1 MKSNNLFEEAFLRAI
16 TETNVAG
23 GVGSVFGGNVLDIG
37 QTGGKFPGSPNDIYA
52 PNDTRIPK
60 PLGMGKKRKK
70 EKIVIQRRP
79 LPGLGKEV
87 VN

>member
-1 MKSNNLFEEAFLRAI
+1 MKSINLFEEAFLAALS
-16 TETNVAG
+16 ESNVSG
-23 GVGSVFGGNVLDIG
+23 GDGSVFGGGILNIG
-37 QTGGKFPGSPNDIYA
+37 DTGGTFPGAPNDVYA

-60 PLGMGKKRKK
+60 VLGMGKKKKK
-70 EKIVIQRRP
+70 EKFPIQRRP

>member
-1 MKSNNLFEEAFLRAI
+1 MKSNNLFEEAFLKALN
-16 TETNVAG
+16 EMNMAG
-23 GVGSVFGGNVLDIG
+23 GLGSVFGGGFVDVG
-37 QTGGKFPGSPNDIYA
+37 ATGGKVPGAPNDVYA
-52 PNDTRIPK
+52 PNDTRVPK
-60 PLGMGKKRKK
+60 VLGMGKKKKK